1 MEEKSEQAS
10 PSSNI
15 KQRILCEECKTN
27 SSKYKCPGC
36 SVRSCS
42 LPCVNSH
49 KKRTACTG
57 KKTIT
62 SSIPISQF
70 DDNLLI
76 SDYNMLEDVKRIA
89 DSARRLRVKL
99 CGYGYPQFRLPIFLK
114 KLQKAAASRRTKL
127 QFLSNGMSKR
137 QKNQTCYDNRQ
148 KFISWTIEWRFH
160 STDIVLVD
168 HGVNENTTLSSV
180 IENHLKPGPW
190 NHSLRQF
197 CNHTLDSLK
206 FFIRK
211 NPKGSRSPFR
221 QLNVRAP
228 ICEQLSNMVIL
239 EYPVIHVYL
248 PSHSYNFLVINDL
261 AQRKIETKEPV
272 CDDSPSTKGV
282 AFKEEEIED
291 RGDLDPLVSDL
302 MNPANDKR
310 PRTKNE
316 QDELVPPPQVVPIKR
331 AKSLGFGRIED
342 ENVGGKSCIEQLD
355 EIGDFDFDFDFDPDL
370 YPDLFDANA
379 DCIFDFDGELAEER
393 DVEDGEFLGEEELEE
408 GEIPQ

>member
-1 MEEKSEQAS
+1 MEEKSEQSS

-15 KQRILCEECKTN
+15 KQPSLCEECKTN
-27 SSKYKCPGC
+27 LSKYKCPGC

-99 CGYGYPQFRLPIFLK
+99 CGYPQFRLPFFLK
-114 KLQKAAASRRTKL
+114 RLQKAAASRRTKL

-137 QKNQTCYDNRQ
+137 QKNQTRYHNRE

-190 NHSLRQF
+190 NHSLRHF

-221 QLNVRAP
+221 QLDVRAP

-248 PSHSYNFLVINDL
+248 PSHSYNFCVINDL
-261 AQRKIETKEPV
+261 ARREIEIKEPV
-272 CDDSPSTKGV
+272 HDDSPSTKGV
-282 AFKEEEIED
+282 TFKEEEIED
-291 RGDLDPLVSDL
+291 REYLDPLVSDL
-302 MNPANDKR
+302 MNPANDER
-310 PRTKNE
+310 RRTENE
-316 QDELVPPPQVVPIKR
+316 QDELVRPPQVVRIKPAR
-331 AKSLGFGRIED
+331 SVGFDRIED
-342 ENVGGKSCIEQLD
+342 QNVGCKSCIEQLD